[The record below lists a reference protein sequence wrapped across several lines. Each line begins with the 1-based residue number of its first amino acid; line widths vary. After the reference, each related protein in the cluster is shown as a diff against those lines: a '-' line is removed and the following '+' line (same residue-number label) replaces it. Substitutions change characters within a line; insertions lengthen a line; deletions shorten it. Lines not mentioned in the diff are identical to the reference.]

1 MKNIIEGKSYKETFV
16 EKLLRFL
23 HPIVLKGLVLATKS
37 IPIKIDG
44 EIFVSG
50 PPIFV
55 ANHFGIDDIPTAGK
69 VIGEHT
75 YVLVSDEDKGT
86 LNGLALSMNGCVWI
100 NRLNKAERKYAGEAL
115 NRHLQLGHNVLM
127 YPEATWNLSPN
138 LLMLPMYWGCIELSL
153 KTGIPIVPLYFY
165 FTDNVCYAQ
174 INRPFYPSSDKVK
187 SIAELRDIM
196 ATSAWKIIEKYG
208 IEKRKDL
215 EQNYL
220 KKDIDK
226 RYSKY
231 RRASKDPVGV
241 QKYEEKFIF
250 RPKGYVDYPEAFSF
264 FENMQ
269 IRKSNL
275 FLFKDWLKYNSGY
288 K

>member
-1 MKNIIEGKSYKETFV
+1 MKETYV

-23 HPIVLKGLVLATKS
+23 HPAVLKVLILATKS
-37 IPIKIDG
+37 IPLKIDG
-44 EIFVSG
+44 EIIMNG
-50 PPIFV
+50 PKIFV

-69 VIGEHT
+69 VIREHT

-100 NRLNKAERKYAGEAL
+100 NRLDKTERKYAVEAL
-115 NRHLQLGHNVLM
+115 ERHLQLGHNVLM

-138 LLMLPMYWGCIELSL
+138 LLMLPMYWGCIELSQ

-165 FTDNVCYAQ
+165 FTDNVCHAQ
-174 INRPFYPSSDKVK
+174 INPPFYPSSDKVK
-187 SIAELRDIM
+187 SIVELRDIM
-196 ATSAWKIIEKYG
+196 ATSAWKIIEKHG
-208 IEKRKDL
+208 IKNRKDL
-215 EQNYL
+215 EQDYL

-241 QKYEEKFIF
+241 QKYEEKFILK
-250 RPKGYVDYPEAFSF
+250 PQKYVDYSEAFSF